1 MESGKYILRINYL
14 NLTEDDEKNIYEF
27 YSETERKNTFY
38 IDLEF

>member
-14 NLTEDDEKNIYEF
+14 NLTEDDEKIIYEF
-27 YSETERKNTFY
+27 YSETERKNTFH